1 MKEITT
7 VTYRDRRGILGNHD
21 GLPWRPSWS
30 PGETTTVSPGDRHD
44 GLAWRPSWSP
54 GETTT
59 VTPGDRRGLSPVV
72 VLHATTVSPGEW
84 PSW

>member
-7 VTYRDRRGILGNHD
+7 VTYRDRRGIFENHD
-21 GLPWRPSWS
+21 GLQGRPSWS
-30 PGETTTVSPGDRHD
+30 PWETTTVS
-44 GLAWRPSWSP
+44 L
-54 GETTT
+54 
-59 VTPGDRRGLSPVV
+59 GDRRGLSPVV

>member
-21 GLPWRPSWS
+21 GL
-30 PGETTTVSPGDRHD
+30 
-44 GLAWRPSWSP
+44 
-54 GETTT
+54 
-59 VTPGDRRGLSPVV
+59 PGDRRGLSPVV